1 MRYRPISHE
10 IVARS
15 RLETEQR
22 LPSEGEGHTFE
33 SCRVRQFFLTLQRD
47 MRAQT
52 ETPDL
57 PRSNE

>member
-1 MRYRPISHE
+1 
-10 IVARS
+10 
-15 RLETEQR
+15 
-22 LPSEGEGHTFE
+22 
-33 SCRVRQFFLTLQRD
+33 VRQFFLTLQRD